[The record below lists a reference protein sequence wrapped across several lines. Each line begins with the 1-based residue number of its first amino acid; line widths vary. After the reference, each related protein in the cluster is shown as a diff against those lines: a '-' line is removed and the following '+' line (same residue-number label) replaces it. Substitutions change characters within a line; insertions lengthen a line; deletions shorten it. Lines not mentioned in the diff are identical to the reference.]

1 MRDPL
6 QGCRAATRETANAR
20 TPSAATRKVQTKAGD
35 RFLSGIKLKRQPAVS
50 ETNREEGPIHW
61 KLTRGIPVSVSQ
73 YPTTIAVVSP

>member
-1 MRDPL
+1 
-6 QGCRAATRETANAR
+6 
-20 TPSAATRKVQTKAGD
+20 
-35 RFLSGIKLKRQPAVS
+35 LSGIKLKRQPAVS